1 MTTGDVRPQSNNVL
15 PFDAACK
22 IADLSRS
29 TMYRLINA
37 GRGPRVLKLSER
49 RIGIRRNDLDAW
61 LASRDRPLIQLV
73 DVQKITGEAN
83 NGRA

>member
-1 MTTGDVRPQSNNVL
+1 MTAGDLRSQGNIVL
-15 PFDAACK
+15 PFNAACE

-49 RIGIRRNDLDAW
+49 RVGVRRDDLDTW
-61 LASRDRPLIQLV
+61 LAGRKHGS
-73 DVQKITGEAN
+73 TG
-83 NGRA
+83 

>member
-1 MTTGDVRPQSNNVL
+1 MHQSMAAGDVRPQNNNVL
-15 PFDAACK
+15 PFDTACK

-49 RIGIRRNDLDAW
+49 RVGVRRDDLDAW
-61 LASRDRPLIQLV
+61 LAGRERDA
-73 DVQKITGEAN
+73 TG
-83 NGRA
+83 

>member
-1 MTTGDVRPQSNNVL
+1 MHQSMTTGDVRPQSNNVL
-15 PFDAACK
+15 PLATACK

-49 RIGIRRNDLDAW
+49 RVGVRRDDLDAW
-61 LASRDRPLIQLV
+61 LA
-73 DVQKITGEAN
+73 
-83 NGRA
+83 GRERGAAG